1 MDDLAHGPARPYR
14 YRGRRWPWL
23 SRPLADGPG
32 VQLVLRLTPPGVRPH
47 RGGRELTRAELLPVA
62 EYVLIASASSGR
74 SPSTREVAEHFG
86 MARNT
91 AWQRLWRCVDHGML
105 QVVGQERTPRRFAV

>member
-1 MDDLAHGPARPYR
+1 MDDLARGPLRPSGK
-14 YRGRRWPWL
+14 RGLRWPWL

-47 RGGRELTRAELLPVA
+47 RGGPPLTRAELMPVA

-86 MARNT
+86 LARNT
-91 AWQRLWRCVDHGML
+91 AWQRLWRCVDYGLL
-105 QVVGQERTPRRFAV
+105 QAVGQERTPRRFAV